1 MVLDHF
7 KMKDK
12 NLVEL
17 WFNTLHPQYVVI
29 PNQWESKWPEDQPQI
44 AQQYTLVYRGKSV
57 LIYKK

>member
-1 MVLDHF
+1 
-7 KMKDK
+7 MKDK